1 MPSQSFDQSQ
11 LDRLILLGTIREFPK
26 NTVLIAEGDQNSQ
39 LYIVISGRLKV
50 YLSDSD
56 GKEIILDT
64 LGSND
69 YFGEMALDGTPR
81 SASVMTM
88 EAAKVSIIKRD
99 DFRRYLGDNPDASYA
114 LILHLIGRA
123 RHLTRT
129 IGSLALLDVY
139 GRIARLLL
147 DTAHH
152 EAGDLS
158 AERLTHQE
166 IAKRVNCSREMVSR
180 VLGDLRSSGYIK
192 LEGDRI
198 LIQRALPDQR

>member
-1 MPSQSFDQSQ
+1 MPSQSFDQPQ
-11 LDRLILLGTIREFPK
+11 LNGLILLGTIREFPK
-26 NTVLIAEGDQNSQ
+26 NKVLIAEGDQNSQ

-64 LGSND
+64 LGQND

-88 EAAKVSIIKRD
+88 EAAKVSIITRD
-99 DFRRYLGDNPDASYA
+99 AFQRYLGDNPDASFA

-147 DTAHH
+147 DSAHQ
-152 EAGDLS
+152 ETGDLS
-158 AERLTHQE
+158 VERLTHQE

-180 VLGDLRSSGYIK
+180 VLGDLRSGGYIR
-192 LEGDRI
+192 LDGDRI
-198 LIQRALPDQR
+198 LIQRPLPDQR